1 MAPALQKIVV
11 APTTNP
17 ISMLLFSLG
26 GQFENTFLGLGVRFG
41 SNTYI
46 LLGYKPNCPDWMIF
60 LAIDLKF
67 TTKITNSSNHQIQNY
82 QNDFSIKYKP
92 LLRS

>member
-26 GQFENTFLGLGVRFG
+26 GQFENTFLGLGSEWNLEEYSIDCSKADNIFG
-41 SNTYI
+41 NKI
-46 LLGYKPNCPDWMIF
+46 EINHQNYK
-60 LAIDLKF
+60 
-67 TTKITNSSNHQIQNY
+67 SSN
-82 QNDFSIKYKP
+82 SK
-92 LLRS
+92 LSE